1 MNELFLALVLSSSA
15 VDGDTIRIQ
24 ARVWPN
30 ILVEEHV
37 RLLGI
42 DTPEMKAAA
51 PCERVMAQKAKDA
64 TTAILTAGKH
74 ITVSS
79 NSRDSFGRILGDVRV
94 DGISISDTLL
104 ARGVARKF
112 GVKVAWC

>member
-1 MNELFLALVLSSSA
+1 MTDLFLAIVISF
-15 VDGDTIRIQ
+15 VITDGDTIRIQ

-42 DTPEMKAAA
+42 DTPEMRAAA
-51 PCERVMAQKAKDA
+51 TCERVLAQAAKQAAAD
-64 TTAILTAGKH
+64 ILTAGKR

-94 DGISISDTLL
+94 DGISLSDTLL

-112 GVKVAWC
+112 GVKMPWC

>member
-1 MNELFLALVLSSSA
+1 MTDLFLALVLSTSA

-30 ILVEEHV
+30 MLVEEHV
-37 RLLGI
+37 RLLGV

-51 PCERVMAQKAKDA
+51 PCERIMAQKAKDV
-64 TTAILTAGKH
+64 TTAILAAGKH

-94 DGISISDTLL
+94 DGVSLSDTLL
-104 ARGVARKF
+104 SRGVARKY

>member
-1 MNELFLALVLSSSA
+1 MTDLFLAVVMTFA
-15 VDGDTIRIQ
+15 IVDGDTLKIQ

-30 ILVEEHV
+30 IVVEERV
-37 RLLGI
+37 RLLGV

-51 PCERVMAQKAKDA
+51 PCERALAQTAKQV
-64 TTAILTAGKH
+64 TVEVLMAGKH
-74 ITVSS
+74 ITVTS

-94 DGISISDTLL
+94 DGISLSDTLL

-112 GVKVAWC
+112 GVKTAWC

>member
-1 MNELFLALVLSSSA
+1 MTDLFIALVLSWSA
-15 VDGDTIRIQ
+15 IDGDTVKIQ

-30 ILVEEHV
+30 IIVEEHV

-64 TTAILTAGKH
+64 TTAILAAGKR
-74 ITVSS
+74 ITISS

-94 DGISISDTLL
+94 DGVSLSDTLL
-104 ARGVARKF
+104 SRGVARKF

>member
-1 MNELFLALVLSSSA
+1 MNELFLAVVISFA
-15 VDGDTIRIQ
+15 IIDGDTVKIQ

-64 TTAILTAGKH
+64 TTAILAAGKH

-94 DGISISDTLL
+94 DGISVSDTLL
-104 ARGVARKF
+104 VRGVARKF
-112 GVKVAWC
+112 GVKTAWC

>member
-1 MNELFLALVLSSSA
+1 MTDIFFAVVLTFGII
-15 VDGDTIRIQ
+15 DGDTVKIQ

-30 ILVEEHV
+30 IVVEEHV

-64 TTAILTAGKH
+64 TTAILAAGKH

-94 DGISISDTLL
+94 DGVSLSDTLL
-104 ARGVARKF
+104 SRGVARKF

>member
-1 MNELFLALVLSSSA
+1 MTDLFLAIVLSWSA

-30 ILVEEHV
+30 IVVEEHV

-51 PCERVMAQKAKDA
+51 PCERVMAQAAKDA
-64 TTAILTAGKH
+64 TTAILAAGKR

-94 DGISISDTLL
+94 DGVSVSDTLL
-104 ARGVARKF
+104 ARGVARKY

>member
-1 MNELFLALVLSSSA
+1 MNDLFLAVVLS
-15 VDGDTIRIQ
+15 VVPIDGDTVRIQ

-42 DTPEMKAAA
+42 DTPEMRAAA
-51 PCERVMAQKAKDA
+51 TCERVLAQAAKQA
-64 TTAILTAGKH
+64 TADILTAGKR
-74 ITVSS
+74 ITISS
-79 NSRDSFGRILGDVRV
+79 NSRDSFGRILGEVRV
-94 DGISISDTLL
+94 DGILLSDTLL

-112 GVKVAWC
+112 GVKTPWC